1 VGLFSGKNKL
11 LVGLDIG
18 SSSVKVCE
26 LQGLGKSS
34 GPQFKVTK
42 LGMAQIHHDSIVD
55 GDIMDSN
62 AVVTAIRQ
70 LLAEQKIKTKEVAIS
85 VSGPQTIVKKVTLQL
100 MSQSELIESIRWEA
114 ESFFPS
120 GHSLDSYLL
129 DYAILD
135 ERKSEGNMD
144 VLLVACRK
152 DKLEAYV
159 SCATQAGLKPAL
171 VDLDVFALQNAFE
184 ANSTG
189 PGGFE
194 EVVALVNVGASHT
207 NLCMMIGKRSVFW
220 RDLAFGGNKFTDKL
234 MEDWGVSREGAEDL
248 KRGIPAENRQPSE
261 VDSSLAALSETFADE
276 LSRNTEFFRSNFKV
290 DHLDRILLA
299 GGGSKIPNLIGVL
312 RDRFRITVESM
323 NPFNNIEVDGSIG
336 PDRARDIGCSASIVV
351 GLALR
356 EEGDR

>member
-18 SSSVKVCE
+18 SSSVKICE
-26 LQGLGKSS
+26 LQGLGKRT
-34 GPQFKVTK
+34 GPQYKVQK

-70 LLAEQKIKTKEVAIS
+70 LLAEQKIKTKEVAIA
-85 VSGPQTIVKKVTLQL
+85 VSGQQTIVKKVTLQL

-152 DKLEAYV
+152 DKLESYV
-159 SCATQAGLKPAL
+159 SCAIQAGLKPVM

-184 ANSTG
+184 ANSG

-194 EVVALVNVGASHT
+194 EVVALVNIGASHT
-207 NLCMMIGKRSVFW
+207 NLCMMVGKRSVFW
-220 RDLAFGGNKFTDKL
+220 RDLTFGGNKFTDKV
-234 MEDWGVSREGAEDL
+234 MEDWGVTREGAEDL
-248 KRGIPAENRQPSE
+248 KRGIPAENRQPPE
-261 VDSSLAALSETFADE
+261 VAPSLAALSEAFADE

-290 DHLDRILLA
+290 DHLDRIILA
-299 GGGSKIPNLIGVL
+299 GGGSKISNLIGIL
-312 RDRFRITVESM
+312 RDRFRITVESL
-323 NPFNNIEVDGSIG
+323 NPFNLMEIDGSVG
-336 PDRARDIGCSASIVV
+336 MDRAKEMGCAASIVV